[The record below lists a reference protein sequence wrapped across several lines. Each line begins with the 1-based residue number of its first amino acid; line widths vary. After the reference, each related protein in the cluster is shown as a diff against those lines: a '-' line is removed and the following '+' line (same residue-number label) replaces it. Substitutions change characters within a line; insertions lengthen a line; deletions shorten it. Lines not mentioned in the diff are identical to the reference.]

1 MFQCTD
7 CNKIFTTKFNLQKH
21 IKNKSCKNATIEC
34 DFCDNKFTTIASMK
48 RHIKKS
54 CKNKA
59 CYITIAEKQQIY
71 EQLLKLQKENE
82 ELKDKFKKIEKVP
95 KITNNT
101 TNNNANTMNINNGV
115 INNFTLYAHGK
126 EDLDRI
132 DKNDLL
138 LGIKNGFNS
147 TTKLT
152 ELINFNPK
160 YPEYH
165 NVYISNMKSK
175 YAMKYD
181 GNVWTLVRKND
192 LIDDVYEQKRD
203 YIYINM
209 DNYSKS
215 LSKVQRESIDR
226 WMLLDEINPNDPII
240 KRIKSD
246 IELLLYNNRGI
257 PIATTEKEK
266 LNLPINDQFEQILE
280 ESKKDTVELD
290 DKLLIKHITPKSKKK
305 KKSNVT
311 KMKKHS
317 TTDSDRDKYSDTYSD
332 TFSDTHSDTYSDELI
347 SICEKKKT
355 IKKIIRPRTK
365 AKNSKSSKRKSKKT
379 TKVSKRIK

>member
-1 MFQCTD
+1 V
-7 CNKIFTTKFNLQKH
+7 TKN
-21 IKNKSCKNATIEC
+21 
-34 DFCDNKFTTIASMK
+34 
-48 RHIKKS
+48 
-54 CKNKA
+54 
-59 CYITIAEKQQIY
+59 
-71 EQLLKLQKENE
+71 
-82 ELKDKFKKIEKVP
+82 
-95 KITNNT
+95 ITNN
-101 TNNNANTMNINNGV
+101 NNINNGV
-115 INNFTLYAHGK
+115 INNFNLYAHGK

-181 GNVWTLVRKND
+181 GNEWTLVRKND

-226 WMLLDEINPNDPII
+226 WMLLDEINPDDPVIR
-240 KRIKSD
+240 RIKSD
-246 IELLLYNNRGI
+246 IELLLYNSRGI
-257 PIATTEKEK
+257 PMSTTEN
-266 LNLPINDQFEQILE
+266 LNGKSLIENQEDDILE
-280 ESKKDTVELD
+280 E
-290 DKLLIKHITPKSKKK
+290 
-305 KKSNVT
+305 
-311 KMKKHS
+311 MK
-317 TTDSDRDKYSDTYSD
+317 TDSSTYKKTDINADINTDTD
-332 TFSDTHSDTYSDELI
+332 DLI
-347 SICEKKKT
+347 SMNENKRVIKKL
-355 IKKIIRPRTK
+355 IKKIKRPRTK
-365 AKNSKSSKRKSKKT
+365 AKNKNKSKNERT
-379 TKVSKRIK
+379 LKVRKK